1 MGAEKILRDFR
12 EEERDAERLASNLRE
27 HRARAEAMSEAAQ
40 ETVDNAVERIRDE
53 LQATPDE
60 LLKKLG
66 KDPEKLPNSEKIE
79 IEVNR
84 LKRQRDSLGA
94 VNLRAEEDM
103 RKCRPS
109 TTI

>member
-12 EEERDAERLASNLRE
+12 ERRDAERLASNLRE

-40 ETVDNAVERIRDE
+40 EAVDNAVERIRDE

-79 IEVNR
+79 SR
-84 LKRQRDSLGA
+84 
-94 VNLRAEEDM
+94 
-103 RKCRPS
+103 
-109 TTI
+109 